1 MKTQEIMLCGTKAY
15 YIQYTVYCTCLALGK
30 LLALI
35 LPRHTNTFI
44 KVIQAQLP
52 IWAQTPRKN
61 LPVVI
66 KGKCMGLSTWQRYN
80 YLCIQSHNLFW
91 LKKKRYFFI
100 LWGFYSHIYTT
111 ILKKPHMFTVYV
123 MDQLNV
129 SIRTYNKALYQ
140 SYEEKSEVIVSFEI
154 KLQYV

>member
-1 MKTQEIMLCGTKAY
+1 MHTFIIKEIKLVMKTQEIMLCGTKAY

-111 ILKKPHMFTVYV
+111 ILKKKPYVY
-123 MDQLNV
+123 
-129 SIRTYNKALYQ
+129 SICYGPVKCFNKNIQ
-140 SYEEKSEVIVSFEI
+140 
-154 KLQYV
+154 

>member
-1 MKTQEIMLCGTKAY
+1 MHTFIIKEIKLVMKTQEIMLCGTKAY

-111 ILKKPHMFTVYV
+111 IFKKNPYVY
-123 MDQLNV
+123 
-129 SIRTYNKALYQ
+129 SICYGPVKCFNKNIQ
-140 SYEEKSEVIVSFEI
+140 
-154 KLQYV
+154 